1 MEVAQTT
8 NKDAVVKIA
17 EMTGFKENEIA
28 VIQNS
33 VAKGTTITELAYFLS
48 VAKSSGLN
56 PFTKQIWAYKDG
68 KGNVI
73 IMAGRDGFLAIGQR
87 SERWNGL
94 ISSEVYVND
103 HFEVD
108 VIKGEISHKPNYK
121 DRGALLGAYCLIK
134 PKGVD
139 MATYE
144 WAAIKDYDKGQFI
157 WNSHKN
163 EMIKKVAEVHALK
176 KAFGISGLFSEYEI
190 IPTEIV
196 KEELNQVTDDE
207 IKEAIHNATDFED
220 LKVIQRQHPRIS
232 VNGVLMSEIAKKKV
246 KFSQQ

>member
-1 MEVAQTT
+1 MSEVIV
-8 NKDAVVKIA
+8 KDSISKIA

-33 VAKGTTITELAYFLS
+33 VAKGTTMTELAYFLN
-48 VAKSSGLN
+48 VAKTTGLN
-56 PFTKQIWAYKDG
+56 PFIKQIWCYKDH

-73 IMAGRDGFLAIGQR
+73 IMAARDGFLAIGQR
-87 SERWNGL
+87 SERWNGMV
-94 ISSEVYVND
+94 SSEVYEND

-108 VIKGEISHKPNYK
+108 IINGQISHKPNYK
-121 DRGALLGAYCLIK
+121 ERGNLLGAYCLIK

-144 WAAIKDYDKGQFI
+144 WASIKDYDKGQFI

-176 KAFGISGLFSEYEI
+176 KAFGISGLFTEYEM
-190 IPTEIV
+190 IPVEVV
-196 KEELNQVTDDE
+196 KDEVNSVTDDE

-246 KFSQQ
+246 QLSQ

>member
-1 MEVAQTT
+1 MSEVAQV
-8 NKDAVVKIA
+8 NRDSIIKIS

-33 VAKGTTITELAYFLS
+33 VAKGTTMTELAYFLN
-48 VAKSSGLN
+48 VAKSTGLN
-56 PFTKQIWAYKDG
+56 PFTKQIWCYKDH

-73 IMAGRDGFLAIGQR
+73 IMAARDGFLAIGQR

-94 ISSEVYVND
+94 ISSEVYEND

-108 VIKGEISHKPNYK
+108 VINGQISHKPNYK
-121 DRGALLGAYCLIK
+121 ERGNLLGAYCLIK
-134 PKGVD
+134 PKGID

-176 KAFGISGLFSEYEI
+176 KAFGISGLFTEYEM
-190 IPTEIV
+190 IPTEKV
-196 KEELNQVTDDE
+196 KEEINSVTDDE

-220 LKVIQRQHPRIS
+220 LKVLQRQHPKIS
-232 VNGVLMSEIAKKKV
+232 VNGSLMAEIAKKKV
-246 KFSQQ
+246 QLSQ